1 MHGTGCEGTVA
12 DGVWQTARFRAPEVM
27 ARRAASHSPAW
38 RGLAVSVLHVA
49 VLDHLLP
56 EGLCGKPEC
65 QYVHL
70 LREVTDA
77 VRQRQCQLAVLVPP
91 ATMGHVERIAGN
103 LEKMPPKSTY
113 FYPKLL
119 SGLVLNPLK
128 AS

>member
-1 MHGTGCEGTVA
+1 
-12 DGVWQTARFRAPEVM
+12 M
-27 ARRAASHSPAW
+27 ARHAANHSPAW
-38 RGLAVSVLHVA
+38 RGLAVSVLHVD

-56 EGLCGKPEC
+56 EALAGKPEC

-77 VRQRQCQLAVLVPP
+77 VRQRQCQVAVLVPP
-91 ATMGHVERIAGN
+91 ATMGHVEQIAGN

-119 SGLVLNPLK
+119 SGLVFNSLK
-128 AS
+128 GN